1 MSIYN
6 ALTEF
11 LPEIKN
17 KDFVDWIEGN
27 KSKELIQKFEREIYL
42 FEEKHPEYNLNHY
55 NHILTENNLL
65 WDENVMQKTD
75 VSVLDGKCIM
85 ALLMGVVRAER
96 FCGGTILSFFRSGTI
111 EKWLLRL
118 KEIDC

>member
-17 KDFVDWIEGN
+17 KDFVDWTEGN
-27 KSKELIQKFEREIYL
+27 KSKKLIQKFEREIYL
-42 FEEKHPEYNLNHY
+42 FEEKYPEYNLNHY

-65 WDENVMQKTD
+65 WDKKVMQKAD

-96 FCGGTILSFFRSGTI
+96 FCEGTILSFFRSGTI